1 MTPPT
6 CPTPSQA
13 RNDLENHSV
22 DASSTSEAVQFI
34 TLLQELKRQLKGWE
48 RQIEVFGSGQKMLE
62 RSRYQFPS
70 SWLDVDQVE
79 GEWGAFNE
87 ILKRKD
93 SSMQS
98 QVRIVGRME

>member
-1 MTPPT
+1 M
-6 CPTPSQA
+6 
-13 RNDLENHSV
+13 

-34 TLLQELKRQLKGWE
+34 TLLQGLKRELKSWE
-48 RQIEVFGSGQKMLE
+48 KQIEVYGSGQKMLE
-62 RSRYQFPS
+62 RSRYQFPT
-70 SWLDVDQVE
+70 SWLDIDNVE

-98 QVRIVGRME
+98 QVSQPSVVSVHNIIIQDLMLLWKQ